1 MERQNIFFF
10 LGKGGV
16 GKSTTST
23 LTAIEA
29 SLKNKKVLLSS
40 MDPAHNLRDLFER
53 EITQDPVKINDNLYV
68 SEINLDY
75 WVEEYLKDVE
85 KQLAKSY
92 AYLTALSLEKSFEII
107 RYSPGIE
114 EYALLRAFKY
124 YVNKYKNYDVLIFD
138 MPPTGLTLKFLSL
151 PKLSQVWLE
160 KLVDLRNEII
170 KKKEIITRIHFGNI
184 TIERDELLNK
194 LNSQLNEYD
203 EIRKI
208 IEDKER
214 TQLVLVLNQDKLSFA
229 ESNLIIEKLKVA
241 DLSVR
246 KVFVNK
252 YDENISTEKIRESF
266 GEYELK
272 FYPLNE
278 TPITGYE
285 NLVAY
290 LKRNGFLSASE

>member
-1 MERQNIFFF
+1 MQKIYFF

-23 LTAIEA
+23 LTAIEG
-29 SLKNKKVLLSS
+29 SLKGEKVLLSS

-53 EITQDPVKINDNLYV
+53 EITQEPVEINENLFV
-68 SEINLDY
+68 SEISLDY

-85 KQLAKSY
+85 RQLAKSY

-124 YVNKYKNYDVLIFD
+124 YVKKYKKFDKIIFD

-208 IEDKER
+208 IEDKGR
-214 TQLVLVLNQDKLSFA
+214 TELVLVLNQDKLSFA

-241 DLSVR
+241 DLSVS
-246 KVFVNK
+246 KVYVNK
-252 YDENISTEKIRESF
+252 YDEKISVEKINEAF
-266 GEYELK
+266 GDYELK
-272 FYPLNE
+272 FFPLNKE
-278 TPITGYE
+278 PITGYN
-285 NLVAY
+285 NLVEY
-290 LKRNGFLSASE
+290 LKRNNFLNL

>member
-1 MERQNIFFF
+1 MNGQKIYFF

-23 LTAIEA
+23 LTAIES
-29 SLKNKKVLLSS
+29 SLKNEKVLLAS

-53 EITQDPVKINDNLYV
+53 EITQEPVKINANLFV

-85 KQLAKSY
+85 RQLAKSY

-114 EYALLRAFKY
+114 EYALLRAFKA
-124 YVNKYKNYDVLIFD
+124 YVKKYDEFDKLIFD

-184 TIERDELLNK
+184 TIERDEMLNK

-214 TQLVLVLNQDKLSFA
+214 TEIVLVLNQDKLSFA

-246 KVFVNK
+246 KIYVNK
-252 YDENISTEKIRESF
+252 YDENISIDKIKESF

-272 FYPLNE
+272 LFPLNKE
-278 TPITGYE
+278 PITGYE
-285 NLVAY
+285 SLTEY
-290 LKRNGFLSASE
+290 LKRNGMI

>member
-1 MERQNIFFF
+1 MQKIYFF

-23 LTAIEA
+23 LTAIEN
-29 SLKNKKVLLSS
+29 SLKGEKVLLSS

-53 EITQDPVKINDNLYV
+53 EITQEPVEINENLFV
-68 SEINLDY
+68 SEISLDY

-85 KQLAKSY
+85 RQLAKSY

-114 EYALLRAFKY
+114 EYALLRAFKFY
-124 YVNKYKNYDVLIFD
+124 IKKYKKFDKIIFD

-208 IEDKER
+208 IEDKNTTE
-214 TQLVLVLNQDKLSFA
+214 LVLVLNQDKLSFA

-241 DLSVR
+241 DLSVS
-246 KVFVNK
+246 KVYVNK
-252 YDENISTEKIRESF
+252 YDEKIPVDKINEAF
-266 GEYELK
+266 GAYELK
-272 FYPLNE
+272 FFPLNSE
-278 TPITGYE
+278 PITGYD
-285 NLVAY
+285 NLVEY
-290 LKRNGFLSASE
+290 LKRNNFLSR

>member
-1 MERQNIFFF
+1 MQKIYFF

-23 LTAIEA
+23 LTAIEG
-29 SLKNKKVLLSS
+29 SLKGEKVLLSS

-53 EITQDPVKINDNLYV
+53 EITQEPVEINENLFV
-68 SEINLDY
+68 SEISLDY

-85 KQLAKSY
+85 RQLAKSY

-124 YVNKYKNYDVLIFD
+124 YVKKYKKFDKIIFD

-208 IEDKER
+208 IEDKNR
-214 TQLVLVLNQDKLSFA
+214 TELVLVLNQDKLSFA

-241 DLSVR
+241 DLSVS
-246 KVFVNK
+246 KVYVNK
-252 YDENISTEKIRESF
+252 YDEKISVEKINEAF
-266 GEYELK
+266 GNYELK
-272 FYPLNE
+272 FFPLNKE
-278 TPITGYE
+278 PITGYD
-285 NLVAY
+285 NLVEY
-290 LKRNGFLSASE
+290 LKRNNFLNW

>member
-114 EYALLRAFKY
+114 EYALLRAFKH
-124 YVNKYKNYDVLIFD
+124 YVNKYKNYDILIFD

>member
-1 MERQNIFFF
+1 MQKIYFF

-23 LTAIEA
+23 LTAIEG
-29 SLKNKKVLLSS
+29 SLKGEKVLLSS

-53 EITQDPVKINDNLYV
+53 EITQEPVEINENLFV
-68 SEINLDY
+68 SEISLDY

-85 KQLAKSY
+85 RQLAKSY

-124 YVNKYKNYDVLIFD
+124 YVKKYKKFDKIIFD

-208 IEDKER
+208 IEDKNR
-214 TQLVLVLNQDKLSFA
+214 TELVLVLNQDKLSFA
-229 ESNLIIEKLKVA
+229 ESNLIIEKLKIA
-241 DLSVR
+241 DLSVSR
-246 KVFVNK
+246 VYVNK
-252 YDENISTEKIRESF
+252 YDEKISVEKINEAF
-266 GEYELK
+266 GDYELK
-272 FYPLNE
+272 FFPLNKE
-278 TPITGYE
+278 PITGYD
-285 NLVAY
+285 NLVEY
-290 LKRNGFLSASE
+290 LKRNNFLNW

>member
-1 MERQNIFFF
+1 MQKIYFF

-23 LTAIEA
+23 LTAIES
-29 SLKNKKVLLSS
+29 SLNNEKVLLAS

-53 EITQDPVKINDNLYV
+53 EITQEPVKINENLYV

-114 EYALLRAFKY
+114 EYALLRAFKT
-124 YVNKYKNYDVLIFD
+124 YVNKYKNYDKLIFD

-203 EIRKI
+203 EIRRI
-208 IEDKER
+208 IEDKAR
-214 TQLVLVLNQDKLSFA
+214 TELVLVLNQDKLSFA
-229 ESNLIIEKLKVA
+229 ESNLIIEKLKIA
-241 DLSVR
+241 DLSVS
-246 KVFVNK
+246 KIFVNK
-252 YDENISTEKIRESF
+252 YDKSIPVDNIKEAF
-266 GEYELK
+266 GNYELK
-272 FYPLNE
+272 FFPLNDK
-278 TPITGYE
+278 PITGYE
-285 NLVAY
+285 NLLEY
-290 LKRNGFLSASE
+290 IERNFTNR

>member
-1 MERQNIFFF
+1 MQKIYFF

-23 LTAIEA
+23 LTAIEG
-29 SLKNKKVLLSS
+29 SLKGEKVLLSS

-53 EITQDPVKINDNLYV
+53 EITQEPVEINENLFV
-68 SEINLDY
+68 SEISLDY

-85 KQLAKSY
+85 RQLAKSY

-124 YVNKYKNYDVLIFD
+124 YVKKYKKFDKIIFD

-208 IEDKER
+208 IEDKNR
-214 TQLVLVLNQDKLSFA
+214 TELVLVLNQDKLSFA

-241 DLSVR
+241 DLSVS
-246 KVFVNK
+246 KVYVNK
-252 YDENISTEKIRESF
+252 YDEKISVEKINEAF
-266 GEYELK
+266 GNYELK
-272 FYPLNE
+272 FFPLNKE
-278 TPITGYE
+278 PITGYN
-285 NLVAY
+285 NLVEY
-290 LKRNGFLSASE
+290 LKRNNFLNW

>member
-1 MERQNIFFF
+1 MNKQKILFF

-23 LTAIEA
+23 LTAIED
-29 SLKNKKVLLSS
+29 SLGGEKVLLAS
-40 MDPAHNLRDLFER
+40 MDPAHNLGDLFER
-53 EITQDPVKINDNLYV
+53 EITQEPVKINENLFV
-68 SEINLDY
+68 SEISLDY

-85 KQLAKSY
+85 RQLAKSY

-114 EYALLRAFKY
+114 EYALLRAFKFY
-124 YVNKYKNYDVLIFD
+124 INKYKSFDKIIFD

-208 IEDKER
+208 IEDPER
-214 TQLVLVLNQDKLSFA
+214 TELVLVLNQDKLSFA
-229 ESNLIIEKLKVA
+229 ESNLIIDKLKVA
-241 DLSVR
+241 EL
-246 KVFVNK
+246 KVKKVYVNK
-252 YDENISTEKIRESF
+252 YVSTISNESIEEAF
-266 GEYELK
+266 GEYEIK
-272 FYPLNE
+272 VFPQNSS
-278 TPITGYE
+278 PITGYD
-285 NLVAY
+285 NLVGY
-290 LKRNGFLSASE
+290 LQKNGFIKQ

>member
-1 MERQNIFFF
+1 MEKQKIFFF

-23 LTAIEA
+23 LSAIEF
-29 SLKNKKVLLSS
+29 SLKDEKVLLSS

-53 EITQDPVKINDNLYV
+53 EITQEPVKINENLYV
-68 SEINLDY
+68 SEINLEY

-85 KQLAKSY
+85 RQLAKSY

-114 EYALLRAFKY
+114 EYALLRAFKF
-124 YVNKYKNYDVLIFD
+124 YVNKYTKFDKLIFD

-151 PKLSQVWLE
+151 PKISQVWLE

-203 EIRKI
+203 EIRKV

-214 TQLVLVLNQDKLSFA
+214 TELVLVLNQDKLSFA
-229 ESNLIIEKLKVA
+229 ESQLIIDKLAVA
-241 DLSVR
+241 DLDVS

-252 YDENISTEKIRESF
+252 YVPESDIEKIKENF
-266 GEYELK
+266 GKYELK
-272 FYPLNE
+272 LYPLNE
-278 TPITGYE
+278 TPVTGYD
-285 NLVAY
+285 NLVNY
-290 LKRNGFLSASE
+290 LKRNSFV

>member
-1 MERQNIFFF
+1 MNGQKILFF

-23 LTAIEA
+23 LTAIEE
-29 SLKNKKVLLSS
+29 SLAGKKVLLSS

-53 EITQDPVKINDNLYV
+53 EITQEPVKINDKLFV

-114 EYALLRAFKY
+114 EYALLRAFRFYVKKY
-124 YVNKYKNYDVLIFD
+124 EDYDELIFD

-194 LNSQLNEYD
+194 LNKQLNEYD

-208 IEDKER
+208 IEDENH

-241 DLSVR
+241 DLNVK

-252 YDENISTEKIRESF
+252 YDPKVPIDEIEKSF

-272 FYPLNE
+272 LFPANE
-278 TPITGYE
+278 TPITGYD
-285 NLVAY
+285 NLIAY
-290 LKRNGFLSASE
+290 LKANGFIK

>member
-1 MERQNIFFF
+1 MEKQKIFFF

-23 LTAIEA
+23 LSAIEF
-29 SLKNKKVLLSS
+29 SLKGEKVLISS

-53 EITQDPVKINDNLYV
+53 EITQEPVKINENLYV
-68 SEINLDY
+68 SEINLEY

-85 KQLAKSY
+85 RQLAKSY

-114 EYALLRAFKY
+114 EYALLRAFKF
-124 YVNKYKNYDVLIFD
+124 YVNKYTKFDKLIFD

-151 PKLSQVWLE
+151 PKISQVWLE

-203 EIRKI
+203 EIRKV

-214 TQLVLVLNQDKLSFA
+214 TELVLVLNQDKLSFA
-229 ESNLIIEKLKVA
+229 ESQLIIDKLAVA
-241 DLSVR
+241 DLDVS

-252 YDENISTEKIRESF
+252 YVPESDIEKIKENF
-266 GEYELK
+266 GKYELK
-272 FYPLNE
+272 LYPLNE
-278 TPITGYE
+278 TPVTGYD
-285 NLVAY
+285 NLVNY
-290 LKRNGFLSASE
+290 LKRNCLIS